1 MTVKNSKNCGQ
12 VDYKYFFPKWVL
24 RGYFFFDRKDPTYN
38 IESSAK
44 IRNIT
49 FLNFL
54 KFDPEVDSFLE
65 TKFFFGIF
73 RKKLKIFDIFRTI
86 FRVAE
91 VGLKKKKR
99 PMQFLTSSRMSILS
113 VATETGKML
122 CAKM

>member
-91 VGLKKKKR
+91 VGLKKKKNDR
-99 PMQFLTSSRMSILS
+99 CSF
-113 VATETGKML
+113 
-122 CAKM
+122 